1 MGCIPIQKVYPGHG
15 SSIHYA
21 GVLPLSAKEE
31 LYTTAENGRLH
42 QTKNVWV
49 ADGSSF
55 KYVPA
60 KGISFTL
67 MANADRVAKHALK
80 G

>member
-1 MGCIPIQKVYPGHG
+1 
-15 SSIHYA
+15 
-21 GVLPLSAKEE
+21 LPFSDKEE
-31 LYTTAENGRLH
+31 IYTTAVNGRLH

-49 ADGSSF
+49 ADGSSL

-67 MANADRVAKHALK
+67 MANADRVAKHALNNR
-80 G
+80 